1 MVIYIVIILIVSL
14 TIGLVVSVFDFQ
26 WLYDDNPNLYNNLSW
41 VYQLVTSPYILEIV
55 AILISLVREI
65 LLPK

>member
-1 MVIYIVIILIVSL
+1 MVIYIAIILTVSL

-26 WLYDDNPNLYNNLSW
+26 WLYDDNPNLYNNLSG

-55 AILISLVREI
+55 AILISLVREM